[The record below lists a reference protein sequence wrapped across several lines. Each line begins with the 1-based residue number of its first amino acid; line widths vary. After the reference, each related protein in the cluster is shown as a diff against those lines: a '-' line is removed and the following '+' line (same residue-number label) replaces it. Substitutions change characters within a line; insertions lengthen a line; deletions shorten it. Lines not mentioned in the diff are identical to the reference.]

1 MALPIAAAIMGGAAL
16 GQGLISAFGG
26 EKAAAISAEAANK
39 NTNKQLAWEREKFNT
54 AHQAEM
60 ADLEKAGLNPI
71 LSAGGSGATAGG
83 ISPQLPDTSSLQR
96 GYAEAGAAINSGI
109 ANIISAQQVKND
121 TDRVLNETKETNSN
135 LSIKQEQI
143 LNSME
148 QRLNMAVERGL
159 IKQKTATEIKNRA
172 KLQSDI
178 ELARSQEFLNEQ
190 LRGKA
195 EYEMKLLEQE
205 IEQIKAELEL
215 HPSRKR
221 AAELQNDLNEKE
233 NKVYY
238 IRETVGELSKITAAG
253 LSIYGAYQA
262 NQAISAYKANQNRPY
277 MTEIYNGKGKQIGQ
291 RVSYYK

>member
-190 LRGKA
+190 
-195 EYEMKLLEQE
+195 
-205 IEQIKAELEL
+205 
-215 HPSRKR
+215 
-221 AAELQNDLNEKE
+221 
-233 NKVYY
+233 
-238 IRETVGELSKITAAG
+238 
-253 LSIYGAYQA
+253 
-262 NQAISAYKANQNRPY
+262 
-277 MTEIYNGKGKQIGQ
+277 
-291 RVSYYK
+291 